1 MSDPRQ
7 PERREAPEAAASPP
21 RPGPVGERVA
31 ELRTCAVGDP
41 VAARE
46 EAWAWLAELG
56 EKARA
61 RRADAHDALDELF
74 RCGQPADDVRG
85 QTEGVLVTW
94 TLHPLA
100 DRVLRAISD
109 AWMPWLGKSFDR
121 DLHEGAN
128 TLSPSA
134 RWPAKIVWP
143 LYATGGGPDGRSA
156 FAFRTYVEAGAID
169 PDVQVLVID
178 YEKVPENP
186 ALLIRRMRDEL
197 VRVVPGVNLG
207 KTLVDVPGRDPLF
220 PALYFAL
227 RSDFGLR

>member
-1 MSDPRQ
+1 M
-7 PERREAPEAAASPP
+7 AK
-21 RPGPVGERVA
+21 
-31 ELRTCAVGDP
+31 LRTCAVSDP

-46 EAWAWLAELG
+46 EAWAWIEELG
-56 EKARA
+56 EQARD
-61 RRADAHDALDELF
+61 RRADAHEALDELF

-85 QTEGVLVTW
+85 RTEGVLVSW

-100 DRVLRAISD
+100 DRVLSAITD

-121 DLHEGAN
+121 DSHEGSN
-128 TLSPSA
+128 TLRPSA

-143 LYATGGGPDGRSA
+143 LYSTEDAGDGRSA
-156 FAFRTYVEAGAID
+156 FGFRTYVEAGRLD
-169 PDVQVLVID
+169 GDVQVLVID
-178 YEKVPENP
+178 YEKVPDNP

-207 KTLVDVPGRDPLF
+207 KTLVGVPGRDALF

-227 RSDFGLR
+227 RSDFGL